1 MRCNNC
7 GWENAPGNAKCE
19 KCNAPLKGSMVGP
32 SPSSNPQPSSQN
44 NSGSVN
50 TPLRGTLNERDA
62 FGGSSS
68 SSSGGINIKKGD
80 NKCPNCGYLVSSNMN
95 TCPSCGNSLKGG
107 STGGSTQS
115 KVCSGCGAQLI
126 TGAQFC
132 AQCGRPVKM
141 GTINSGPQAGG
152 GSFFTLR
159 PISWDKETV
168 QYQPVSYSGV
178 SVSLNRGNTDPN
190 NSSIT
195 SKVQAVITNVNGE
208 WYIEDKSA
216 FQSTLIHVRGKVKL
230 QDGDIIVLG
239 NRKFEFKG

>member
-32 SPSSNPQPSSQN
+32 SPQVTPQPSPQS

-62 FGGSSS
+62 FGGG
-68 SSSGGINIKKGD
+68 SSSGNGINIKKGN
-80 NKCPNCGYLVSSNMN
+80 NKCPKCGYLVSSNMN
-95 TCPSCGNSLKGG
+95 TCPSCGTSLNVNSNNGG
-107 STGGSTQS
+107 TQA
-115 KVCSGCGAQLI
+115 KVCSGCGAQLVS
-126 TGAQFC
+126 GAQFC
-132 AQCGRPVKM
+132 SQCGRPVKM
-141 GTINSGPQAGG
+141 GTVNSGPQVGG

-159 PISWDKETV
+159 PIPWDKETV
-168 QYQPVSYSGV
+168 QYQPITYSGN
-178 SVSLNRGNTDPN
+178 SINLNRDNTDPN
-190 NSSIT
+190 NTSIT
-195 SKVQAVITNVNGE
+195 SKLQAVITNVNGQ

-230 QDGDIIVLG
+230 QDGDIIILG

>member
-32 SPSSNPQPSSQN
+32 SPQPSPQSSHQN
-44 NSGSVN
+44 NSGSVI

-62 FGGSSS
+62 FGGGA
-68 SSSGGINIKKGD
+68 SSGSGINIKKGD
-80 NKCPNCGYLVSSNMN
+80 NKCPKCGYLVSSNMN
-95 TCPSCGNSLKGG
+95 TCPSCGTSLNANSNNGG
-107 STGGSTQS
+107 TQA
-115 KVCSGCGAQLI
+115 KVCSGCGAQLVP
-126 TGAQFC
+126 GAQFC
-132 AQCGRPVKM
+132 SQCGRPVKM
-141 GTINSGPQAGG
+141 GTINSGPQVGG

-159 PISWDKETV
+159 PIPWDKETV
-168 QYQPVSYSGV
+168 QYQPITYSGN
-178 SVSLNRGNTDPN
+178 SINLNRDNTDPN
-190 NSSIT
+190 NTSIT
-195 SKVQAVITNVNGE
+195 SKLQAVITNVNGQ

-230 QDGDIIVLG
+230 QDGDIIIFG